1 MLQAFKSHILTTFPA
16 LSSQKLLLAVSGGLD
31 SMVLLNLCNALNLDI
46 AVAHCNFNLRGNES
60 DADTLLVKNE
70 AERLKLTCHIEH
82 FNTEDYATDKK
93 VSIQIAARELR
104 YHWFEEVLNKFD
116 YDYVLTAHHLNDDIE
131 TFIINLTRGT
141 GLDGLSG
148 IPKIN
153 QNILRPLLPF
163 SREDIHAYALTHNVK
178 WREDAS
184 NASDKYLRNSIRH
197 HIIPKLE
204 DLNPVFLENFKRTQ
218 HHLQQSSKLIEDYT
232 QVLFKT
238 LVTHTDKGFSISLT
252 KLKEFDN
259 QDAIV
264 YQLLKTFKFKDWS
277 SVYALKDA
285 QSGKQVLSET
295 HRLIKHQNALLLSVI
310 EELPTE
316 TVKVET
322 ETKLVTFSMGT
333 LEFNS
338 VAALSQLKK
347 HIAYIDADALEYPL
361 TIRRW
366 EAGDS
371 FQPFGMKGKKKLS
384 DFFKDEKLSL
394 PQKENSYVLTS
405 NNRIVWV
412 IGHRIDHRFRI
423 TELTKHITQIVW
435 HF

>member
-1 MLQAFKSHILTTFPA
+1 VLQAFKSHILTTFPA